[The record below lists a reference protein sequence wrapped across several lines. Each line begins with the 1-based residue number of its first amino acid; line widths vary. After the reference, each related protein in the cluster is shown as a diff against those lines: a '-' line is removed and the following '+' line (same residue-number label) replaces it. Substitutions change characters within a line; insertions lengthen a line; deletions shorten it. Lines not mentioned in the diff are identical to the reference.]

1 MQGPVK
7 LCRDHIGVIQ
17 EHVGIIQ
24 GLYNDVIRRLENHI
38 AKENTS
44 IKTEIETAFT

>member
-7 LCRDHIGVIQ
+7 LCRDYIGVIQ

-24 GLYNDVIRRLENHI
+24 GPYNDIIRRLENQI
-38 AKENTS
+38 ANENKS